1 MASIKLTQNGKG
13 FYGYANGNTTHGYY
27 NVTFNYG
34 SATRDDTNITFTD
47 AYIRMENPNSGY
59 TTNTVFVDSV
69 TIGSTNVGISGSE
82 KGDTS
87 YHKWST
93 KSKTVTATGVGGSTT
108 SLTVTMKGHRS
119 GQNNGAQTLTGT
131 VSVPAGNY
139 TVSYNANGGTGAP
152 SAQVKEHNK
161 TLTLSTIKPSR
172 GNSISTGYTITLNAN
187 GGYVSTPELT
197 QYNTT
202 SYTFRSWNTN
212 SSGTG
217 TTYNSGGS
225 YTANANATL
234 YAIWNT
240 SITKGSVTLPTPA
253 RANYSFVGWGTTA
266 SATTGVTGT
275 ITPTSSQTLYA
286 VWERTPSLINWRDSA
301 GNFTSGGTIS
311 VKDSNGKWVVINKI
325 KIKNSSGVWEEH

>member
-1 MASIKLTQNGKG
+1 MAQINCGTL
-13 FYGYANGNTTHGYY
+13 YGYQNNNTAYGAFTVYFAYDGTTRNGTT
-27 NVTFNYG
+27 VTITNPRVKCTEYG
-34 SATRDDTNITFTD
+34 AD
-47 AYIRMENPNSGY
+47 GY
-59 TTNTVFVDSV
+59 TTNTIFINSV
-69 TIGSTNVGISGSE
+69 TLNGTSLGISGSF
-82 KGDTS
+82 KGSDYWKGKSWTS
-87 YHKWST
+87 
-93 KSKTVTATGVGGSTT
+93 TGVGTKSVSADASLT
-108 SLTVTMKGHRS
+108 SLTVSISCGRS
-119 GQNNGAQTLTGT
+119 AAQYNQTLTGT
-131 VSVPAGNY
+131 ISVAAGNY

-152 SAQVKEHNK
+152 SAQTKEHDK
-161 TLTLSTIKPSR
+161 TLILSTVKP
-172 GNSISTGYTITLNAN
+172 NKANTSTAGYIITLNAN

-202 SYTFRSWNTN
+202 SYAFRSWNTN

-225 YTANANATL
+225 YTANADVTL

-240 SITKGSVTLPTPA
+240 NTTKGSVMLPTPA
-253 RANYSFVGWGTTA
+253 RAHYSFVGWGTTA

-286 VWERTPSLINWRDSA
+286 VWERTPSLVNWRDSA

>member
-1 MASIKLTQNGKG
+1 MANTIRIKRGKSNNLSVSNLQDGELALTL
-13 FYGYANGNTTHGYY
+13 
-27 NVTFNYG
+27 
-34 SATRDDTNITFTD
+34 DTNKL
-47 AYIRMENPNSGY
+47 Y
-59 TTNTVFVDSV
+59 TNKGQISPD
-69 TIGSTNVGISGSE
+69 NVYV
-82 KGDTS
+82 GDTEPTDS
-87 YHKWST
+87 SVKCWISPSGKIDLSSLWDQIYPVGSIYI
-93 KSKTVTATGVGGSTT
+93 TANA
-108 SLTVTMKGHRS
+108 SLLSVPISISCGRS
-119 GQNNGAQTLTGT
+119 GAQYNQTLTGNL
-131 VSVPAGNY
+131 SVPIGAY
-139 TVSYNANGGTGAP
+139 TVSYDANGGTGAP
-152 SAQVKEHNK
+152 ASQTKEYNK
-161 TLTLSTIKPSR
+161 TLILSTVKP
-172 GNSISTGYTITLNAN
+172 NKANTSTAGYIITLNAN

-225 YTANANATL
+225 YTANADVTL

-240 SITKGSVTLPTPA
+240 NTTKGSVTLPTPA
-253 RANYSFVGWGTTA
+253 RAHYSFVGWGTTA

-286 VWERTPSLINWRDSA
+286 VWERTPSLVNWRDSA

-325 KIKNSSGVWEEH
+325 KLKNSSGVWEEH

>member
-1 MASIKLTQNGKG
+1 MGS
-13 FYGYANGNTTHGYY
+13 
-27 NVTFNYG
+27 NVEV
-34 SATRDDTNITFTD
+34 SAT
-47 AYIRMENPNSGY
+47 EPSNSG
-59 TTNTVFVDSV
+59 VDVWLNPS
-69 TIGSTNVGISGSE
+69 GST
-82 KGDTS
+82 DTS
-87 YHKWST
+87 DLQSQIAVLNEKLNILQNIEV
-93 KSKTVTATGVGGSTT
+93 KTCTLADGVTGEITAYRFGGNIVYIVGLAIFS
-108 SLTVTMKGHRS
+108 
-119 GQNNGAQTLTGT
+119 
-131 VSVPAGNY
+131 
-139 TVSYNANGGTGAP
+139 
-152 SAQVKEHNK
+152 
-161 TLTLSTIKPSR
+161 
-172 GNSISTGYTITLNAN
+172 SISTGIWNPICTIPFPPKYTNRTTDFSIKPNKANTSTAGYIITLNAN

-225 YTANANATL
+225 YTANADVTL

-240 SITKGSVTLPTPA
+240 NTTKGSVTLPTPA
-253 RANYSFVGWGTTA
+253 RTHYSFVGWGTTA

-286 VWERTPSLINWRDSA
+286 VWERTPSLINWRDSS

-325 KIKNSSGVWEEH
+325 KLKNSSGVWEEH

>member
-1 MASIKLTQNGKG
+1 MAQINCGIL
-13 FYGYANGNTTHGYY
+13 YGYQNNNTRHGAFTVYFLY
-27 NVTFNYG
+27 DGVIRSGTNVTIQNPKIQCV
-34 SATRDDTNITFTD
+34 SAST
-47 AYIRMENPNSGY
+47 EGY
-59 TTNTVFVDSV
+59 TTNTIFINSV
-69 TIGSTNVGISGSE
+69 SVNGTDLGINGQFSG
-82 KGDTS
+82 KS
-87 YHKWST
+87 YHK
-93 KSKTVTATGVGGSTT
+93 SKWTSGSVGNKDVYAESYLT
-108 SLTVTMKGHRS
+108 SLTVSISCGRS
-119 GQNNGAQTLTGT
+119 GAQYNQTLTGT
-131 VSVPAGNY
+131 ISVAAGNY

-152 SAQVKEHNK
+152 SAQTKEHDK
-161 TLTLSTIKPSR
+161 TLILSTVKP
-172 GNSISTGYTITLNAN
+172 NKANTSTAGYIITLNAN

-225 YTANANATL
+225 YTANVDVTL

-240 SITKGSVTLPTPA
+240 NTTKGSVTLPTPA
-253 RANYSFVGWGTTA
+253 RAHYSFVGWGTTA

-286 VWERTPSLINWRDSA
+286 VWERTPSLINWRDSN
-301 GNFTSGGTIS
+301 GNFMSGGTIS
-311 VKDSNGKWVVINKI
+311 VKDSNGEWVVINKI

>member
-1 MASIKLTQNGKG
+1 MASISLTQNGRG
-13 FYGYANGNTTHGYY
+13 FYGFETGNTQYGYY
-27 NVTFNYG
+27 NVTFNYDTI
-34 SATRDDTNITFTD
+34 TRSGTNITFTN
-47 AYIRMENPNSGY
+47 AYVRMENPNAGY

-69 TIGSTNVGISGSE
+69 TIGSTNVGISGSAY
-82 KGDTS
+82 GGTS

-93 KSKTVTATGVGGSTT
+93 DSKTVTATGVGSSTI

-119 GQNNGAQTLTGT
+119 GQNSEAQTLTGT
-131 VSVPAGNY
+131 VSVPVGNY

-152 SAQVKEHNK
+152 SSQTKEHNK
-161 TLTLSTIKPSR
+161 TLILSTVKPTRTST
-172 GNSISTGYTITLNAN
+172 STTGYTITLNAN

-202 SYTFRSWNTN
+202 SYSFKSWNTN
-212 SSGTG
+212 SSGSG

-240 SITKGSVTLPTPA
+240 NITKGSVTLPTPA
-253 RANYSFVGWGTTA
+253 RARYSFVGWGTTA
-266 SATTGVTGT
+266 SATTGITGT

-286 VWERTPSLINWRDSA
+286 VWERTPSLINWRDSN

-325 KIKNSSGVWEEH
+325 KIKNSSGVWEEY